1 LRTRNRNSALT
12 SQHFFKYIHGRNL
25 KAKLRFFSV
34 SLFILSFQTISA
46 QSQKDTVKS
55 HRWNIHF
62 QQTVI
67 TQYHPTFAAA
77 YSDTFSLQPK
87 GEAQTSLTST
97 LFMGAKMWK
106 GAEIFFNPEIAGG
119 SGLSLARGVAGFP
132 NGETFRI
139 GNPKPQIYLAR
150 LFLRQYIALSQE
162 TEDIEDDANQL
173 PRKLP
178 ISYLSFTLGKFS
190 IADFFDNNR
199 YSHDAR
205 NQFMNWALM
214 SNGAWDYPANTR
226 GYTVGFV
233 TEFVRPGWAFRI
245 SSTMVPT
252 IANGNDMDHN
262 IKMAK
267 SETAEFEK
275 KYKLFRRSGTIRALG
290 FYTQADMGNYRL
302 AVQKALPGMR
312 PDITQVR
319 SAGRIKYGFGIN
331 IEQSFSE
338 TTGMFA
344 RASWNDGKNETWA
357 FTEIDQAVSI
367 GISVTGKRW
376 QREEDVAGLALLG
389 NGISQDHRNYLKNGG
404 HGFMVGDGNLNY
416 APEIITEFFYNFHLH
431 DKHFWISPDYQ
442 FIINPAYNMDR
453 GPVHVFSLRLHS
465 EF

>member
-1 LRTRNRNSALT
+1 MSTIYFA
-12 SQHFFKYIHGRNL
+12 KIL
-25 KAKLRFFSV
+25 KQK
-34 SLFILSFQTISA
+34 SLHISA
-46 QSQKDTVKS
+46 IFLLFFLSHHFVIAQSLNDTSKS
-55 HRWNIHF
+55 KKWNIHF

-67 TQYHPTFAAA
+67 TQYHPDFKAA

-87 GEAQTSLTST
+87 NEGQTSLTST
-97 LFMGAKMWK
+97 LFLGAKLWK
-106 GAEIFFNPEIAGG
+106 GSEIIFNPEIAGG
-119 SGLSLARGVAGFP
+119 SGLSLARGVAGFT

-150 LFLRQYIALSQE
+150 LFLKQYIALSKE
-162 TEDIEDDANQL
+162 GEDIEDDFNQL

-178 ISYLSFTLGKFS
+178 AKYISLTLGKFS
-190 IADFFDNNR
+190 VADFFDNNK
-199 YSHDAR
+199 YSHDPR

-233 TEFVRPGWAFRI
+233 AELVKPTWAFRV
-245 SSTMVPT
+245 SSTMVPV
-252 IANGNDMDHN
+252 IANGNDLDHK

-275 KYKLFRRSGTIRALG
+275 KYKLFKRAGKIRVLG

-302 AVQKALPGMR
+302 ATQLVLPGSN
-312 PDITQVR
+312 PDITLTR
-319 SAGRIKYGFGIN
+319 SPGRTKYGFGIN
-331 IEQSFSE
+331 LEQDLSE
-338 TTGMFA
+338 NSGMFA

-367 GISVTGKRW
+367 GISVNGKKWKRG
-376 QREEDVAGLALLG
+376 EDIAGLAFLA
-389 NGISQDHRNYLKNGG
+389 NGISQDHRNYLQKGG
-404 HGFMVGDGNLNY
+404 HGFMIGDGNLNY

-442 FIINPAYNMDR
+442 FVINPAYNKDR

>member
-1 LRTRNRNSALT
+1 VKRVAYFIAL
-12 SQHFFKYIHGRNL
+12 FFI
-25 KAKLRFFSV
+25 A
-34 SLFILSFQTISA
+34 LFYNGNA
-46 QSQKDTVKS
+46 QNFTDTVKS
-55 HRWNIHF
+55 HKWNIHF
-62 QQTVI
+62 QQTIV
-67 TQYHPTFAAA
+67 TQYHPDFKAA

-87 GEAQTSLTST
+87 NEGQTSLTST
-97 LFMGAKMWK
+97 LFMGGKLWK

-150 LFLRQYIALSQE
+150 LFLRQYIALSKE
-162 TEDIEDDANQL
+162 TEEIGDEVNQL

-178 ISYLSFTLGKFS
+178 TSFISFTLGKFS
-190 IADFFDNNR
+190 IADFFDNNS

-233 TEFVRPGWAFRI
+233 TEFVRPTWAFRV

-252 IANGNDMDHN
+252 TANGNDLDHK
-262 IKMAK
+262 ISMAK

-275 KYKLFRRSGTIRALG
+275 RYKILRRPGVIRVLG

-302 AVQKALPGMR
+302 AVQTALPGMH
-312 PDITQVR
+312 PDITLTR
-319 SAGRIKYGFGIN
+319 STGRTKYGFGIN
-331 IEQSFSE
+331 LEQSFSE
-338 TTGMFA
+338 NSGMFA

-357 FTEIDQAVSI
+357 FTEIDRAVSI
-367 GISVTGKRW
+367 GISLNGKKW
-376 QREEDVAGLALLG
+376 KREEDAAGLAILA
-389 NGISQDHRNYLKNGG
+389 NGISLDHRNYLQQGG

-431 DKHFWISPDYQ
+431 DRHFWLSPDYQ
-442 FIINPAYNMDR
+442 FIINPAYNKDR